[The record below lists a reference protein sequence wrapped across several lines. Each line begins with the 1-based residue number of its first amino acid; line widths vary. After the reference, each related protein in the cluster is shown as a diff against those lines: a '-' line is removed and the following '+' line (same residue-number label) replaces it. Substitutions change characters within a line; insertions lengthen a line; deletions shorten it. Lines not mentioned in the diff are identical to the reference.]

1 MDNER
6 ENYGL
11 KENKLAELYISALAL
26 PRDSQ
31 DAQSLR
37 NWQQSRHKVLEKI
50 LNINSFIHPCLA
62 F

>member
-1 MDNER
+1 MDSFR

-11 KENKLAELYISALAL
+11 KENRLADLYISALAL

-37 NWQQSRHKVLEKI
+37 NWQQSRHGVR
-50 LNINSFIHPCLA
+50 LNN
-62 F
+62 

>member
-1 MDNER
+1 MDSER

-11 KENKLAELYISALAL
+11 KENKLADLYISALAL

-37 NWQQSRHKVLEKI
+37 NWQQSRHKVQKKLI
-50 LNINSFIHPCLA
+50 VFVH
-62 F
+62 